1 MTLRLGGLL
10 LLLGVVSGLR
20 ADNDKNDPS
29 TWTPVKISGRQQA
42 PEFADIAAWI
52 NSSPLEMSAQR
63 GKVVVVHF
71 LAFG

>member
-1 MTLRLGGLL
+1 MTHRLGCLL
-10 LLLGVVSGLR
+10 FLLGVVCGLR

-29 TWTPVKISGRQQA
+29 TWTPIKIPGRQPA
-42 PEFADIAAWI
+42 PEFADITAWI
-52 NSSPLEMSAQR
+52 NSNPLEMSAQR